1 MHMRR
6 VGKITIFTSIG
17 LLGLVLIAIL
27 AISAFVIKRPETTTP
42 VITEVKPY
50 EWNKVKL
57 DGNVISSDGSE
68 YFIWN
73 KKGETNNWIIFFSG
87 GGASWD
93 AQSAAHPIKLMN
105 FIKGG
110 DTGNY
115 FQNIPFYMLTL
126 LRGMMDTDNPANPFH
141 GWNVVY
147 LPYST
152 GDFHIGNRT
161 VEYKKEDG
169 STFTMR
175 YNGSN
180 NVRSSLD
187 WIYAN
192 VDKPDKLLIAG
203 ESAGGFGSAFWAP
216 EIASHYKDSE
226 IFQYSDSSFLKSDK
240 WPNVVNKEWQADFVK
255 NFGYTPEADII
266 GAAFKANG
274 HLLPANAV
282 ILQSYSVFDEILIH
296 FQNNINDYKGPR
308 DQRIINEWSQEMR
321 QSVSSLAATLPNY
334 YYYLTDYGLNAKTGT
349 TPHTFATRETF
360 FQAEQDGVKLLKWL
374 GDAVNHQKPYSVGS
388 KFLMTTKPAQK

>member
-1 MHMRR
+1 MSRMK
-6 VGKITIFTSIG
+6 KITIFTGVG
-17 LLGLVLIAIL
+17 LLSVVVIAIV
-27 AISAFVIKRPETTTP
+27 AVYAFVIRRPVTITP
-42 VITEVKPY
+42 VIAEVKPY

-57 DGNVISSDGSE
+57 GGNVLSSDGSP

-73 KKGETNNWIIFFSG
+73 KTGESDNWIVFFSG

-115 FQNIPFYMLTL
+115 FPDIPFYMLTL
-126 LRGMMDTDNPANPFH
+126 LRGMMDTDNPVNPFH

-161 VEYKKEDG
+161 AEYRKEDG
-169 STFTMR
+169 TPFTMR

-192 VDKPDKLLIAG
+192 VDKPEKLLIAG

-216 EIASHYKDSE
+216 EIAAHYKDSE

-240 WPNVVNKEWQADFVK
+240 WPNVIDQEWHADFVK
-255 NFGYTPEADII
+255 NFGYAPEADII
-266 GAAFKANG
+266 GAAFRANG
-274 HLLPANAV
+274 HLMPPGTVL
-282 ILQSYSVFDEILIH
+282 LQSYSVYDEILIH

-308 DQRIINEWSQEMR
+308 DRRIINEWSQEMR
-321 QSVSSLAATLPNY
+321 QSVSSVAAAVPNY
-334 YYYLTDYGLNAKTGT
+334 YYYLTDYGLNAAKGT

-360 FQAEQDGVKLLKWL
+360 YQAEQDGVKLVKWL
-374 GDAVNHQKPYSVGS
+374 GDVVNQQNLYSVGS
-388 KFLMTTKPAQK
+388 KFLKPPQPAQE

>member
-1 MHMRR
+1 
-6 VGKITIFTSIG
+6 
-17 LLGLVLIAIL
+17 
-27 AISAFVIKRPETTTP
+27 
-42 VITEVKPY
+42 
-50 EWNKVKL
+50 
-57 DGNVISSDGSE
+57 
-68 YFIWN
+68 
-73 KKGETNNWIIFFSG
+73 
-87 GGASWD
+87 
-93 AQSAAHPIKLMN
+93 MN

-161 VEYKKEDG
+161 AEYKKEDG

-192 VDKPDKLLIAG
+192 VEKPGKLLIAG

-274 HLLPANAV
+274 HLLPANTV

-388 KFLMTTKPAQK
+388 KFLMTSKPAQK

>member
-1 MHMRR
+1 MR
-6 VGKITIFTSIG
+6 KIRKFTIYTGIG
-17 LLGLVLIAIL
+17 LLSLILIAV
-27 AISAFVIKRPETTTP
+27 AAVSAFVIKRPATTTP

-57 DGNVISSDGSE
+57 SGNAISSDGSE
-68 YFIWN
+68 YFLWN
-73 KKGETNNWIIFFSG
+73 KTGESDNWIIFFSG

-105 FIKGG
+105 FFKGG

-115 FQNIPFYMLTL
+115 FPDIPFYMLTL
-126 LRGMMDTDNPANPFH
+126 LRGMMDTDNPDNPFH

-161 VEYKKEDG
+161 AQYTKDDG
-169 STFTMR
+169 SPFTMR

-180 NVRSSLD
+180 NVRSALE
-187 WIYAN
+187 WIYSN

-216 EIASHYKDSE
+216 QIAAHYEDSE
-226 IFQYSDSSFLKSDK
+226 IFQYSDSSFLRSDK
-240 WPNVVNKEWQADFVK
+240 WPAVINEEWQADFVK
-255 NFGYTPEADII
+255 NFGYAPEADII

-274 HLLPANAV
+274 RLLPAGT
-282 ILQSYSVFDEILIH
+282 IQLQSYSVFDEILIH

-308 DQRIINEWSQEMR
+308 DRSVINEWSQELR
-321 QSVSSLAATLPNY
+321 QSVSSLAAALPNY
-334 YYYLTDYGLNAKTGT
+334 YYYLTDYGLNADSGT
-349 TPHTFATRETF
+349 TPHTFATRGTF
-360 FQAEQDGVKLLKWL
+360 FEAEQDGVKLLQWL
-374 GDAVNHQKPYSVGS
+374 GAAVNQQKPYSVGS
-388 KFLMTTKPAQK
+388 EFLMDPGPAQQ

>member
-1 MHMRR
+1 MRKMR
-6 VGKITIFTSIG
+6 NIIIFTGIG
-17 LLGLVLIAIL
+17 LLSLILIAL
-27 AISAFVIKRPETTTP
+27 VAVNAWVIQRPVTTTP
-42 VITEVKPY
+42 VIAEVKPY

-57 DGNVISSDGSE
+57 GGNALSSDGSE

-73 KKGETNNWIIFFSG
+73 KTGETNNWIIFFSG
-87 GGASWD
+87 GGVSWD

-115 FQNIPFYMLTL
+115 FPDIPFYMLTL
-126 LRGMMDTDNPANPFH
+126 LGGMMDTDNPANPFH

-169 STFTMR
+169 SPFTMR
-175 YNGSN
+175 YNGRN
-180 NVRSSLD
+180 NVQSSLD

-192 VDKPDKLLIAG
+192 AAKPDKLLIAG

-216 EIASHYKDSE
+216 EIAAHYKDSE

-240 WPNVVNKEWQADFVK
+240 WPTVMNQEWHADFVN
-255 NFGYTPEADII
+255 NFGYAPEADII

-274 HLLPANAV
+274 HLMPAGMV
-282 ILQSYSVFDEILIH
+282 LLQSYSVYDEILIH
-296 FQNNINDYKGPR
+296 FQNNINDYTGPR
-308 DQRIINEWSQEMR
+308 DQRIIKEWSEEMR
-321 QSVSSLAATLPNY
+321 QSVAALAAAVPDY
-334 YYYLTDYGLNAKTGT
+334 YYYLTDYGLKAAKGT
-349 TPHTFATRETF
+349 TPHTFATRGDF
-360 FQAEQDGVKLLKWL
+360 YQAEQDGVKLLKWL
-374 GDAVNHQKPYSVGS
+374 GDAVNDRNPYSVGN
-388 KFLMTTKPAQK
+388 KFLTTPEPAQR

>member
-1 MHMRR
+1 MRKMR
-6 VGKITIFTSIG
+6 NIIIFTGIG
-17 LLGLVLIAIL
+17 LLSLILIAL
-27 AISAFVIKRPETTTP
+27 VAVNAWVIQRPVTTTP
-42 VITEVKPY
+42 VIAEVKPY

-57 DGNVISSDGSE
+57 GGNALSSDGSE

-73 KKGETNNWIIFFSG
+73 KTGETNNWIIFFSG
-87 GGASWD
+87 GGVSWD
-93 AQSAAHPIKLMN
+93 AQSAAHPIKLIN

-115 FQNIPFYMLTL
+115 FPDIPFYMLTL
-126 LRGMMDTDNPANPFH
+126 LGGMMDTDNPANPFH

-169 STFTMR
+169 SSFTMR
-175 YNGSN
+175 YNGRN
-180 NVRSSLD
+180 NVQSSLD

-192 VDKPDKLLIAG
+192 AAKPDKLLIAG

-216 EIASHYKDSE
+216 EIAAHYKDSE

-240 WPNVVNKEWQADFVK
+240 WPTVMNQEWHADFVN
-255 NFGYTPEADII
+255 NFGYAPEADII

-274 HLLPANAV
+274 HLMPAGTV
-282 ILQSYSVFDEILIH
+282 LLQSYSVYDEILIH
-296 FQNNINDYKGPR
+296 FQNNINDYTGPR
-308 DQRIINEWSQEMR
+308 DQRIIKEWSEEMR
-321 QSVSSLAATLPNY
+321 QSVAALAAAVPDY
-334 YYYLTDYGLNAKTGT
+334 YYYLTDYGLKAAKGT
-349 TPHTFATRETF
+349 TPHTFATRGDF
-360 FQAEQDGVKLLKWL
+360 YQAEQDGVKLLKWL
-374 GDAVNHQKPYSVGS
+374 GDAVNDRNPYSVGN
-388 KFLMTTKPAQK
+388 KFLTTPEPAQR